1 VKVRRAG
8 YGVLGRVVVPFAAGS
23 LMVAALAFVPS
34 RAAKGSHDR
43 DERGSSGGRRR
54 GRDGV

>member
-1 VKVRRAG
+1 VKVGRAG
-8 YGVLGRVVVPFAAGS
+8 YGVLGRVVVPFAACS

-34 RAAKGSHDR
+34 RAAKGSHGR
-43 DERGSSGGRRR
+43 DELGSSGGRRR